1 VVSSNNSPRFTNRPP
16 IYICDG
22 IPIAFNHVASDPD
35 GDSLVYSLC
44 DPFNGLDACC
54 PIINTNPPLLP
65 TAQCSNPPSSCPNV
79 NTPQPYISVPFIA
92 PYSSSY
98 PMASSPA
105 ININPSTGFL
115 DGVPNI
121 QGQWVV
127 GVCVSEYRNGQLIG
141 VHHRDFQFNV
151 IPCPFVVV
159 ADIIS
164 QTTTNNGQGTG
175 YCNGF
180 TISYSNNSYNG
191 TSYLWNFGDP
201 NTLADTSNAYNPT
214 YTFPSPGTYT
224 VTLIVNPNSA
234 CRDTAY
240 EVFNV
245 NPLLTPDYLA
255 PSAQCLNG
263 NSFNFNGGG
272 IFQGTGTINWNFG
285 ANATPTNSKYSNR

>member
-1 VVSSNNSPRFTNRPP
+1 
-16 IYICDG
+16 
-22 IPIAFNHVASDPD
+22 
-35 GDSLVYSLC
+35 
-44 DPFNGLDACC
+44 
-54 PIINTNPPLLP
+54 
-65 TAQCSNPPSSCPNV
+65 
-79 NTPQPYISVPFIA
+79 
-92 PYSSSY
+92 
-98 PMASSPA
+98 MASSPA

-191 TSYLWNFGDP
+191 STYHWDFGDP
-201 NTLADTSNAYNPT
+201 NTLADTSNVYNPT
-214 YTFPSPGTYT
+214 YTFPLPGTYT

-234 CRDTAY
+234 C
-240 EVFNV
+240 
-245 NPLLTPDYLA
+245 
-255 PSAQCLNG
+255 
-263 NSFNFNGGG
+263 
-272 IFQGTGTINWNFG
+272 
-285 ANATPTNSKYSNR
+285 TNSLCKLNCLVNVLSPNT